1 MDTIIL
7 EKSERQIHAAQG
19 EGYSKHPG
27 YHIWYQGGGTGDSY
41 LLGYVEER
49 FLDTALWFYMQEENL
64 AVVVVDGDKQTKY
77 K

>member
-7 EKSERQIHAAQG
+7 EKSERQKVAAQG
-19 EGYSKHPG
+19 EGYANYPG

-41 LLGYVEER
+41 YLAYVEER
-49 FLDTALWFYMQEENL
+49 LLDTALWFYMQEDNL
-64 AVVVVDGDKQTKY
+64 AVVVVDGDKQTRY